1 LMLVPED
8 RQRLGLVQQLSV
20 GDNITLANLKRFVT
34 FFWLSQ
40 HRETQDI
47 TTLMRELA
55 IKART
60 PTYPVTSLSGGNQQ
74 KVVVAKSLLTL
85 PQVLL
90 LDEPTRGIDVGAK
103 AEIFEIMN
111 QLAEQGLAVLFV
123 SSELAEMFT
132 IPDRILVLSKGK
144 VTGEFAHDEVTEK
157 LLVTAAAAQQQTE
170 HTPSANRSEPAPLTN
185 L

>member
-1 LMLVPED
+1 
-8 RQRLGLVQQLSV
+8 
-20 GDNITLANLKRFVT
+20 
-34 FFWLSQ
+34 
-40 HRETQDI
+40 
-47 TTLMRELA
+47 
-55 IKART
+55 
-60 PTYPVTSLSGGNQQ
+60 
-74 KVVVAKSLLTL
+74 VAKSLLTL

-144 VTGEFAHDEVTEK
+144 VTGEFAHDEVTEE

-170 HTPSANRSEPAPLTN
+170 HVTPLPPTEVNR
-185 L
+185 